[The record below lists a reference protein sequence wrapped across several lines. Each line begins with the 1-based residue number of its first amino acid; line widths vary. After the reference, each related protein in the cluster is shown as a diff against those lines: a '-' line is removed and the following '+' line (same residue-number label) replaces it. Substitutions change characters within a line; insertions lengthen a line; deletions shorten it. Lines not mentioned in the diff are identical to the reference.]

1 MVCLTQT
8 FRYQYE
14 AKEKLMILLISGP
27 RSLEVDPEVIGELLQ
42 ENNIKPDKIITG
54 GAKGID
60 ACAEAY
66 ANQAKIP
73 YEALRPIH
81 RASWGAIANNTRLA
95 KEGDVLLAITD
106 GASHGTAD
114 MITRMKKLGKPTF
127 VYEFE

>member
-1 MVCLTQT
+1 
-8 FRYQYE
+8 
-14 AKEKLMILLISGP
+14 MILLISGP
-27 RSLEVDPEVIGELLQ
+27 RSLEVDPELIGELLQ

-66 ANQAKIP
+66 AIQANIP

-81 RASWGAIANNTRLA
+81 RARWGAIANNGRLA
-95 KEGDVLLAITD
+95 QEGDILLAITD
-106 GASHGTAD
+106 GVSNGTAD
-114 MITRMKKLGKPTF
+114 MITRMRRLGKPTF

>member
-1 MVCLTQT
+1 
-8 FRYQYE
+8 
-14 AKEKLMILLISGP
+14 MILLISGP

-60 ACAEAY
+60 ACAESY

-81 RASWGAIANNTRLA
+81 KARWGAIANNTRLA

-106 GASHGTAD
+106 GASNGTAD

-127 VYEFE
+127 VYVFE